1 MPIRRCR
8 GQSQD
13 KSLEGRDLGLE
24 TVDLHVG
31 LDQAALGRGGFDVGL
46 LHHPVGLLKERGGQ
60 VVELGFDLK
69 D

>member
-1 MPIRRCR
+1 MPIRSCR
-8 GQSQD
+8 SRSQD
-13 KSLEGRDLGLE
+13 ESLEGRDLGLE

-31 LDQAALGRGGFDVGL
+31 LDQAAFGRGGFDVGL